1 MLKMAV
7 ATCNKTMKVAVLVV
21 VRWVVTVDVHEMV
34 VSGTA
39 NPKKVERSYKS
50 LFHYEGLGIDFC
62 CIIKAVRR

>member
-50 LFHYEGLGIDFC
+50 LFHYKGLGIDFC